1 MGDKQNRCSE
11 NLLLAQLPEEELAAL
26 RPERVSLALG
36 QSLIAPH
43 EPITNVY
50 FPISSLGSLVTLL
63 EDGASVESGAVGR
76 EGMVGIPVIL
86 NATSTPMQTLVQV
99 AGEAY
104 RVSSE
109 VVTAE
114 FQKRRMLFTV
124 LNRYVHTC
132 FVVASQSAACNR
144 KHSVEARLARWLL
157 MSADG
162 IGADGVAIT
171 QEFLSTMLGVRRP
184 GVTTSAIRLQQ
195 EGLIAYTRGFVQIL
209 DRQRLEQTACE
220 CYAVVKD
227 EYARLIH

>member
-1 MGDKQNRCSE
+1 MHDKTMPSE
-11 NLLLAQLPEEELAAL
+11 NLLLAQLSADELAAL
-26 RPERVSLALG
+26 RPEKVTLTLG
-36 QSLIAPH
+36 QPLIVPN

-50 FPISSLGSLVTLL
+50 FPTTSLGSLVTLL

-104 RVSSE
+104 RVPSD
-109 VVTAE
+109 VIKAQ
-114 FQKRRMLFTV
+114 FDKRGTLFTV

-162 IGADGVAIT
+162 IGSEEISIT
-171 QEFLSTMLGVRRP
+171 QEFLATMLGVRRP
-184 GVTTSAIRLQQ
+184 GVTTTAVKLQQ
-195 EGLIAYTRGFVQIL
+195 EGLIAYTRGFVTIL
-209 DRQRLEQTACE
+209 DRDGLEKTACE
-220 CYAVVKD
+220 CYCIVKD
-227 EYARLIH
+227 EYARLIN